1 MKGLIRNT
9 ALILVLALTLPVFA
23 AGCGKKN
30 SDKGDGSWYDAKTL
44 DIKLRYDDSEYGQLT
59 SDVVGLI
66 GDKIIVHVNYYKDMP
81 DGFDYVNGD
90 RTPYQGDSVEIYDL
104 EGKFLKSYNCKEFAD
119 QKDIPGVV
127 SVNMHIAGDKLMIPY
142 ESFDDRGQVADV
154 VAFVDIESG
163 KVTGTYETEPSDKY
177 IREFVT
183 SGGYTAYCFGKRDDM
198 NFQEIEIVSEDGSKK
213 AVPFK
218 GTEAAWDSGYPIIDT
233 GDAKIVVPYMKLQSG
248 VWTGISYY
256 LVDLKTATVK
266 DSGDDMMWAGG
277 FDYAYSAS
285 WVKDLGVVCADE
297 DGLFKLDFEGK
308 KTERILDYDRCDA
321 NLYLLRRL
329 KLFRCE
335 NGRYIFG
342 GKVYT
347 ENYTEFTDRLSVIIL
362 QRSDNDPTAGKTE
375 LTAASFD
382 ILDYNTAEAVR
393 IFNQNSSKYHLSF
406 DPQYYLANITDYR
419 QHDSE
424 ENADLKSRMRLVDK
438 LKVDIL
444 AGEGPDIILNS
455 ISETGSLESVI
466 FADLSGDIK
475 ADGCFG
481 NIFEA
486 CKNNGKLYTVPLSFQ
501 LSGICTD
508 SVYVK
513 DGQTGFTFEEYKD
526 FVKNVCNGTDPHELE
541 NTEYFTYI
549 FSVMYDTFIK
559 AGTDPDFNMP
569 EFQALAEYVRGNV
582 TYTPPEE
589 PGYTVKTIDDKTHA
603 VCQTFST
610 VLAYA
615 SVFDHTT
622 HKTVVMGEPT
632 AAGTG
637 PVFNIINSVA
647 VSASSKNKEGAVE
660 FIKLLL
666 SEDMQLAYAKTG
678 FSMPVNISSYEE
690 SSKTMIGMYNVER
703 DKMIEKGFSAQDLLN
718 LGYPYAISTDE
729 VKNFE
734 DIIKTGGTVYRYD
747 PAVLVI
753 MREEMPAYF
762 KGQKSLDQVIVIIN
776 SRVKTYLSERTK

>member
-9 ALILVLALTLPVFA
+9 ALILVLALSLPVFA
-23 AGCGKKN
+23 AGCGRKN
-30 SDKGDGSWYDAKTL
+30 SGKGDNSWYDARTL
-44 DIKLRYDDSEYGQLT
+44 DIKLSYEEAEYDQLL

-66 GDKIIVHVNYYKDMP
+66 GDKVIVHVNYYKDLP
-81 DGFDYVNGD
+81 DDFDFISGD

-119 QKDIPGVV
+119 QKGIPGVV
-127 SVNMHIAGDKLMIPY
+127 SVDMHIAGDKLMIPY
-142 ESFDDRGQVADV
+142 ESFDDRGQSSNV

-213 AVPFK
+213 TVPFK
-218 GTEAAWDSGYPIIDT
+218 GSEAAWDSGYPIIDI
-233 GDAKIVVPYMKLQSG
+233 GDAKIMVPYMKLRSG
-248 VWTGISYY
+248 VWNGISYY
-256 LVDLKTATVK
+256 LVDLKNATVK
-266 DSGDDMMWAGG
+266 DSGDDMIWAGG
-277 FDYAYSAS
+277 FDYVYTAS

-308 KTERILDYDRCDA
+308 KTERVLNYDRCDA

-335 NGRYIFG
+335 NGRYVFG
-342 GKVYT
+342 GSVYT
-347 ENYTEFTDRLSVIIL
+347 ENYTDFTSCLSVIIL
-362 QRSDNDPTAGKTE
+362 QESDNDPTVGKTE

-382 ILDYNTAEAVR
+382 VLDYNTAEAVR

-406 DPQYYLANITDYR
+406 DPQYYLANLTDYK

-424 ENADLKSRMRLVDK
+424 ENIDLKSGMRLVDK

-481 NIFEA
+481 NIFDA
-486 CKNNGKLYTVPLSFQ
+486 CKSEGKLYTVPLSFQ

-513 DGQTGFTFEEYKD
+513 DGQTGFTFEEYEK
-526 FVKNVCNGTDPHELE
+526 FVKTVCNGTDPFEME

-549 FSVMYDTFIK
+549 LSIMYDTFVK
-559 AGTDPDFNMP
+559 AGKEPDFNMP
-569 EFQALAEYVRGNV
+569 EFQALAEYVRENV

-589 PGYTVKTIDDKTHA
+589 PDFTIKTLDDKTHA
-603 VCQTFST
+603 VCKNFSS
-610 VLAYA
+610 VIAYA
-615 SVFDHTT
+615 SAFDHTT
-622 HKTVVMGEPT
+622 HKTVVLGAPS

-637 PVFNIINSVA
+637 PAFSIINSAA

-666 SEDMQLAYAKTG
+666 SEDIQLGYAKTG
-678 FSMPVNISSYEE
+678 FSMPVNISTYEE
-690 SSKTMIGMYNVER
+690 SSKTLIGMYNGER
-703 DKMIEKGFSAQDLLN
+703 EKLIEKGFANQDLLN
-718 LGYPYAISTDE
+718 FGMLYPISADE

-734 DIIKTGGTVYRYD
+734 DVIKTGGAVYRYD